1 MIALA
6 RVDNRLIHGQVV
18 STWIPHV
25 RAQDVVVADDE
36 AAGSPLMQM
45 AMTMAVPP
53 PVEVRI
59 GAPGALDWAQL
70 AASPRRVLALFR
82 DVGAVD
88 AARRAGLRIAAL
100 NLGNVHFAEGRRPLL
115 ASVFLSEDELRTLDR
130 IAGEG
135 VDIEARAVPA
145 DTRIGLPELW
155 ARYRSRGG

>member
-25 RAQDVVVADDE
+25 KAQDVVVADEE

-59 GAPGALDWAQL
+59 AAPADVDWASL
-70 AASPRRVLALFR
+70 AKSPRRVLVLFR
-82 DVGAVD
+82 DVETAV
-88 AARRAGLRIAAL
+88 AARRAGLSVGSL
-100 NLGNVHFAEGRRPLL
+100 NLGNVHFAEGRKPVL
-115 ASVFLSEDELRTLDR
+115 ASVFLSEAELRLLEGMAR
-130 IAGEG
+130 EG
-135 VDIEARAVPA
+135 VEIEARAVPA
-145 DTRIGLPELW
+145 DPKVGLAELW
-155 ARYRSRGG
+155 SRFGGRG